1 MKVQAV
7 IFDLFGTLVFD
18 KFSGEKYTQFL
29 SRQASALKLDI
40 SQFAALWK
48 NSFSERTIGKF
59 ETLEH
64 NLNWIGKQLG
74 RTLNPVSVEEVAS
87 QMVDLTRQALTP
99 RSQALEVLFQLRLKG
114 IKTGLMSDCGPAVP
128 LVWNETPFPTLFDA
142 VAFSCKEGI
151 RKPDPAF
158 YQVLVDRLGVP
169 ASQCLYIGD
178 GHSDELAGAKKM
190 GMKAVQVWS
199 AIDTNEPDRLVV
211 KDWDGITL
219 KSLSEVLVLLGT

>member
-29 SRQASALKLDI
+29 SRQASALKLDN

-142 VAFSCKEGI
+142 AAFSCKEGI

-169 ASQCLYIGD
+169 ASQCFYIGD

-199 AIDTNEPDRLVV
+199 AIDTDEPDRLVV

>member
-1 MKVQAV
+1 M
-7 IFDLFGTLVFD
+7 
-18 KFSGEKYTQFL
+18 
-29 SRQASALKLDI
+29 
-40 SQFAALWK
+40 
-48 NSFSERTIGKF
+48 
-59 ETLEH
+59 
-64 NLNWIGKQLG
+64 
-74 RTLNPVSVEEVAS
+74 SVEEVAS

-142 VAFSCKEGI
+142 AAFSCKEGI

-199 AIDTNEPDRLVV
+199 AIDTDEPDRLVV

>member
-29 SRQASALKLDI
+29 SRQASALKLDN

-142 VAFSCKEGI
+142 AAFSCKEGI

-199 AIDTNEPDRLVV
+199 AIDTDEPDRLVV